1 MLRLLLICIRSLT
14 TSAVLSCCLLL
25 AGCSETDAPEGV
37 VATVNDEPI
46 YLRTLQAL
54 LDGRSAALG
63 TLPRLSLEAMKSQYG
78 EALAILIVQTL
89 VRQELQRLHIPVNN
103 AALDKALADIRE
115 DYGGDALSRLL
126 VDESLDETDWRVLMR
141 DYLSMVSFEKR
152 VLLPGIRI
160 QLSMVRDYYN
170 EHRAQF
176 QLPAMI
182 NVCFVAGE
190 QRESLDAFCSVFP
203 DGTKAHSGATAQCL
217 DVTADELPQ
226 LWREETQ
233 KLVPGA
239 CVPPRQEGGA
249 WRSVCLAER
258 RAARTLEISSAYPLI
273 ERILLEQEKITAFD
287 RWLESRLA
295 RSTVKISP
303 NIREGLLTAS
313 SRPKPRQPVHDPAEE
328 EDIRPD
334 GANIPVQEKGNG
346 AGAQRDRQ

>member
-1 MLRLLLICIRSLT
+1 
-14 TSAVLSCCLLL
+14 LL
-25 AGCSETDAPEGV
+25 AGCGETDVPEGV
-37 VATVNDEPI
+37 VATVNEEPI

-78 EALAILIVQTL
+78 EALAILIAQTL

-115 DYGGDALSRLL
+115 DYGDDAFSRFL
-126 VDESLDETDWRVLMR
+126 VDESLDETDWRILMR
-141 DYLSMVSFEKR
+141 DHLSLVSFEKR

-160 QLSMVRDYYN
+160 PLPLVRDYYN

-182 NVCFVAGE
+182 SVCFVSGE
-190 QRESLDAFCSVFP
+190 QREGLDAFCSVFP
-203 DGTKAHSGATAQCL
+203 DETKARGGVTAQCL
-217 DVTADELPQ
+217 DVSADELPQ
-226 LWREETQ
+226 LWREEVR
-233 KLVPGA
+233 KLVPGS

-273 ERILLEQEKITAFD
+273 ERILLEQEKTAAFG
-287 RWLESRLA
+287 RWLESSLA

-313 SRPKPRQPVHDPAEE
+313 PRPKQRQPVLDPAEE
-328 EDIRPD
+328 EDLRPD
-334 GANIPVQEKGNG
+334 GASFPAPETGDG
-346 AGAQRDRQ
+346 TGAQRDRQ